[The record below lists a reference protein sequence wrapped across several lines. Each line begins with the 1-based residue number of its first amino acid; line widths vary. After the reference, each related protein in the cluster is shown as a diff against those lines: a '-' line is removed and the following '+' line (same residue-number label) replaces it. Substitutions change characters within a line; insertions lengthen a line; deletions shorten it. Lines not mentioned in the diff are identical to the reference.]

1 MLTDPC
7 LYCHAACCCSPGG
20 MPYLPYTDLASF
32 AALNGT
38 LESTIIICPE
48 QTWTQDLG
56 STSQDQCREY
66 PLLLVLP
73 ALL

>member
-1 MLTDPC
+1 
-7 LYCHAACCCSPGG
+7 

-38 LESTIIICPE
+38 LESTIVICPE

-56 STSQDQCREY
+56 STSQDQCREC